1 MAASSKP
8 TPSQPSLSR
17 IFALQEIQTGILE
30 NKQSKTVLTTTPSE
44 LERTFKAELL
54 ARNAGT
60 LLRQARGKS
69 LSKLGLELGI
79 SKGRVHQREQASANL
94 EIKTILEQAEALEY
108 EVELVLRPK
117 QGGQEIRGLL

>member
-1 MAASSKP
+1 MNP
-8 TPSQPSLSR
+8 R
-17 IFALQEIQTGILE
+17 IKAMLETFTAEEIRTGILE
-30 NKQSKTVLTTTPSE
+30 NKQNKTVETITPTE

-54 ARNAGT
+54 ARDAGT
-60 LLRQARGKS
+60 LLRQARETRGKS

-94 EIKTILEQAEALEY
+94 EIKTILEQADALEY

-117 QGGQEIRGLL
+117 QGGQEIRALL

>member
-1 MAASSKP
+1 MN
-8 TPSQPSLSR
+8 SR
-17 IFALQEIQTGILE
+17 IKAMLETFTPEEIRTGILE
-30 NKQSKTVLTTTPSE
+30 NQKNKAVETTTPTE

-60 LLRQARGKS
+60 LLRQARETRGKS
-69 LSKLGLELGI
+69 LSKLGSELGI

-117 QGGQEIRGLL
+117 HGGQEIRALL

>member
-1 MAASSKP
+1 MNP
-8 TPSQPSLSR
+8 R
-17 IFALQEIQTGILE
+17 IKAMLETFTAEEIRTGILE
-30 NKQSKTVLTTTPSE
+30 NKQNKTVLTTTPTE

-60 LLRQARGKS
+60 LLRQAREARGKS

-94 EIKTILEQAEALEY
+94 EIKTILEQADALEY

-117 QGGQEIRGLL
+117 QGGQEIRALL